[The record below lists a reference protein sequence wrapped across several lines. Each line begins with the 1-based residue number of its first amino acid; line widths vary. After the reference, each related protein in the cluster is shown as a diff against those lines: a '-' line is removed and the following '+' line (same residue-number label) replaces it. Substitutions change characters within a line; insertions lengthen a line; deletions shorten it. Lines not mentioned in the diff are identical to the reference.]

1 MDNEHQHIIA
11 TADAF
16 GELVKLRRR
25 QLKMNQSMLA
35 SLCGI
40 PQPNLSKIETGRS
53 GVNLETCLRL
63 CATLGIDLVG
73 KVRQ

>member
-1 MDNEHQHIIA
+1 MESHQQHVIDSS
-11 TADAF
+11 DAL
-16 GELVKLRRR
+16 GRLIKTRRR
-25 QLKMNQSMLA
+25 HLKMNQEMLA

-63 CATLGIDLVG
+63 CAALGIDLVG
-73 KVRQ
+73 NVRQ